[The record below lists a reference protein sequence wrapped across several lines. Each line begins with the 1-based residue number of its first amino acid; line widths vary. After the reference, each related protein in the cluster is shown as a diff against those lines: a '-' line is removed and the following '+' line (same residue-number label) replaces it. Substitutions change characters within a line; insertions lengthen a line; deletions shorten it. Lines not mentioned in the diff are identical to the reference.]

1 MGMAA
6 SPDGHMLYYA
16 FDRTIWGQP
25 VAGGEPKSIT
35 EGIDVTLDPK
45 GEYLYVKR
53 ARKGVMGIVRIPV
66 AGGGEEELP
75 VPTKY
80 HVAYPGLSPAAV
92 DARGRILVPVVSNN
106 VFYYQTA
113 ILDPA
118 AKSFTLVPM
127 LIDGDAGPAGWAP
140 DGRILARGKR
150 YLSSLWR
157 YQRSRGFK

>member
-1 MGMAA
+1 
-6 SPDGHMLYYA
+6 MLR
-16 FDRTIWGQP
+16 FDHPFHWRFVIACLRVFRP
-25 VAGGEPKSIT
+25 E
-35 EGIDVTLDPK
+35 L
-45 GEYLYVKR
+45 
-53 ARKGVMGIVRIPV
+53 V

-75 VPTKY
+75 VPAKY

-92 DARGRILVPVVSNN
+92 DTRGRILVPVVPKNG
-106 VFYYQTA
+106 FYYQTA

-127 LIDGDAGPAGWAP
+127 VIDGDAGPAGWTP